1 MFIREGLLDPLSS
14 ALINVTN
21 GMGCDTAEEMKIKI
35 IQIILI
41 FSQVSQ
47 SDVYVRNAIGTRK
60 VIRREC
66 APSWSLNTDPSV
78 GLLRGCEILEPEYLP
93 ALLKAIKHLSMSQ
106 SLLDPLQNANAIE
119 ILIELLE
126 KHHSC
131 SPHYTVSLHDIYV
144 GVVFYFHRRSHRI
157 TSSKH
162 VITFADSTKAVRK
175 KLRKPA
181 SSLA

>member
-21 GMGCDTAEEMKIKI
+21 GKGCETAGEMKIRI

-66 APSWSLNTDPSV
+66 ISSWS
-78 GLLRGCEILEPEYLP
+78 R
-93 ALLKAIKHLSMSQ
+93 
-106 SLLDPLQNANAIE
+106 
-119 ILIELLE
+119 
-126 KHHSC
+126 
-131 SPHYTVSLHDIYV
+131 HY
-144 GVVFYFHRRSHRI
+144 
-157 TSSKH
+157 
-162 VITFADSTKAVRK
+162 
-175 KLRKPA
+175 
-181 SSLA
+181 

>member
-21 GMGCDTAEEMKIKI
+21 GKGCDVAGEMTIKI

-60 VIRREC
+60 VIRCEC
-66 APSWSLNTDPSV
+66 APSWSLNTDRSV
-78 GLLRGCEILEPEYLP
+78 GLLRGCEILEPEYL
-93 ALLKAIKHLSMSQ
+93 ATLLKAIKHLSMSQ
-106 SLLDPLQNANAIE
+106 SLLDTLQNANAIE
-119 ILIELLE
+119 ILIRLLE
-126 KHHSC
+126 KHNSC
-131 SPHYTVSLHDIYV
+131 SPHYTVGPYYISE
-144 GVVFYFHRRSHRI
+144 GVVFYFPRRSHRI
-157 TSSKH
+157 ISSKH
-162 VITFADSTKAVRK
+162 ATTFADSTRGVRK

-181 SSLA
+181 

>member
-21 GMGCDTAEEMKIKI
+21 GCDTAGEMKIRI

-66 APSWSLNTDPSV
+66 GPSRSLITDQGV
-78 GLLRGCEILEPEYLP
+78 GLLRGCEILEPEYLA

-106 SLLDPLQNANAIE
+106 SLLDTLQNANSIE
-119 ILIELLE
+119 ILIGLLE
-126 KHHSC
+126 KHDSF
-131 SPHYTVSLHDIYV
+131 SPYYTVRPHSIYA
-144 GVVFYFHRRSHRI
+144 GVVFIF
-157 TSSKH
+157 TAG
-162 VITFADSTKAVRK
+162 VIESY
-175 KLRKPA
+175 LPNM
-181 SSLA
+181 L